1 MEVVTTTTRRAF
13 RGTSG
18 KMASLRE
25 AGLDSGNHSLHGPT
39 ASRNVSPRPPM
50 LTCRCSDHMAG
61 VGVVSEAGV
70 GAPRWVSRG
79 RPAAV
84 VVTDTGLTPNRG
96 GKAGRGRV
104 RRLLQNRPTT

>member
-1 MEVVTTTTRRAF
+1 MEVVSTTTRRAF

-18 KMASLRE
+18 KMASLHE
-25 AGLDSGNHSLHGPT
+25 AGLDSGNHSPLCPM
-39 ASRNVSPRPPM
+39 ASGNVSPPM
-50 LTCRCSDHMAG
+50 PACRCSDHMAG

-70 GAPRWVSRG
+70 GAPQWVSRG

-84 VVTDTGLTPNRG
+84 VETDTGLTPNRG